1 MAEFPRITRQSH
13 VVGGRACLRDTGITV
28 STVVALAATGRS
40 QEEIIRIFPE
50 LISDDVRE
58 ALAYAAWLIDEKDV
72 DIPGKPRPSPLFI
85 RSGQGKR
92 AYALTESMHG
102 ISQPESQA
110 NAGSDADAKVENT
123 EASKTSEALE
133 TPEALEVPEI
143 EESMELFHPD
153 YPDQPTVVVTR
164 HGLLDRRWSDNLID
178 WSDIRAIKYVSGKKT
193 IRVTL
198 SDPQSYLSSM
208 PFFQRQIMGIK
219 LALHRNTILID
230 TASLGI
236 RTKDLFL
243 TINRLWVLHS
253 GTLRL
258 RKKRRIKSGKKT
270 GRTEQD
276 RLWNSLQPM

>member
-13 VVGGRACLRDTGITV
+13 IVGSRACLRDTGITV
-28 STVVALAATGRS
+28 STVVALAAAGRS
-40 QEEIIRIFPE
+40 QEEITRIFPE

-72 DIPGKPRPSPLFI
+72 DIPGKPHPSPLFI

-92 AYALTESMHG
+92 ALTESMNE
-102 ISQPESQA
+102 ITPPESQA
-110 NAGSDADAKVENT
+110 NAGSDSDVKVENT
-123 EASKTSEALE
+123 EAPKTSVAPETSEALE
-133 TPEALEVPEI
+133 MPEI
-143 EESMELFHPD
+143 EESMELFHPA

-164 HGLLDRRWSDNLID
+164 HGLLDRRWSDNPID
-178 WSDIRAIKYVSGKKT
+178 WSDIREIKYVSGKKT
-193 IRVTL
+193 IRVTI

-208 PFFQRQIMGIK
+208 PFFQRQIMGLK

-243 TINRLWVLHS
+243 MINRLWLLQS

-258 RKKRRIKSGKKT
+258 RKKRRIRSGKKT